1 MILIIGSD
9 SAGKRT
15 YAKTLGYTE
24 NDMADGVMD
33 SKPVIYH
40 LEEMVY
46 HNPDSALELVSKLLE
61 KEVVICSE
69 VGSGIIPCSAED
81 QYKRRMVGKL
91 CINLAANAQK
101 VVRVQAGIPIVIKE

>member
-15 YAKTLGYTE
+15 YAKSLGYNE
-24 NDMADGVMD
+24 NDMSDGVLNE
-33 SKPVIYH
+33 KPVIFH
-40 LEEMVY
+40 VENMVY
-46 HNPDSALELVSKLLE
+46 DNPDNAMNLLQELFK

-69 VGSGIIPCSAED
+69 VGSGIIPCSDQD

-91 CINLAANAQK
+91 CINLAKEATK
-101 VVRVQAGIPIVIKE
+101 VVRVQAGIPTLIKQ